1 MSLPAVNGNTIF
13 AADLYGLCQPASG
26 TETGKYFLQGGGNGS
41 GWVVSNYLPSRSRGA
56 TPVSVSIDTADQAP
70 AANAGTP
77 SASNLTASG
86 FQVSFSCTGATNTA
100 RAGGNY
106 TINY

>member
-1 MSLPAVNGNTIF
+1 MSLPAVNGNTIQ
-13 AADLYGLCQPASG
+13 AADLYQLCRPSG
-26 TETGKYFLQGGGNGS
+26 GSETGKYYLQGGGNAA
-41 GWVVSNYLPSRSRGA
+41 GWVVSNYIPSLSRAA

-77 SASNLTASG
+77 AAAQLTASG
-86 FQVSFSCTGATNTA
+86 FQVSFACTAASNTA

-106 TINY
+106 TISY